1 MPLKKLLFKPGVNRE
16 NTRYTNE
23 GGWYESDKIRFRQ
36 GTPEKIGGYEKLSPA
51 TFLGTCRRLWNW
63 VSLGG
68 VNYLGVGTNL
78 KYYIESGGAY
88 YDITPLRTFDS
99 TGTLTNPFTTT
110 NASADVSVADT
121 AHGLA
126 VGDVVF
132 FENAAAVGGVPAD
145 ELNTRHVV
153 KSVTDA
159 NNYVIEVVTPASS
172 SATGG
177 GTVDFQYYSYTRI
190 LNGPFDTDGTTT
202 VTVNHTGHGASA
214 GDFVTFS
221 NASTVDGLDL
231 NQEFQIT
238 EVIDADTYTITTAT
252 AATGTTT
259 GGGGSSVEAQYQ
271 IPVGAATQVPTEGWS
286 VGAWG
291 VGAWGIGSS
300 AFVQLRLWNHH
311 NFGEDLVYCP
321 RGDTLYYWS
330 VADNTLAGRG
340 VAVETLLGAN
350 NVPTA
355 VNSLII
361 SDVSRFVLCFGTNEL
376 NSVVLDPMLIRWSD
390 QESVLD
396 WTPSATNQAGSLR
409 LSAGSEIVTQLQ
421 SRQEILVWTDTAL
434 YALQYVGAPIV
445 WGSTILADNISIIG
459 PNAVAVGAG
468 VVYWMGNGK
477 FYKYDGRVQTLRC
490 DLRQFIFQDFNML
503 QNLQVF
509 AGSLEEFNEIWWWYC
524 TNESEVPDRYVVYNY
539 AEDVWYYGNL
549 TRYAWIDKS
558 TRDYPVAA
566 LSDKLAYHEVGVD
579 DVTNTEPVAI
589 EAYIESAEFDLE
601 DGDRFGFVYRLLPDI
616 TFRGST
622 AASPTATFTMYPM
635 TNAGSGYGQSIGGSE
650 SATVTRSVSVP
661 VEQFTGQ
668 IYTRVRGRQ
677 MVLRVGSTDLG
688 VTWQLGAPRMDIRP
702 DGRR

>member
-1 MPLKKLLFKPGVNRE
+1 MALKKLLFKPGVNRE

-36 GTPEKIGGYEKLSPA
+36 GTPEKIGGYQRLSPA
-51 TFLGTCRRLWNW
+51 TFLGTCRKLWNW
-63 VSLGG
+63 VSLGS
-68 VNYLGVGTNL
+68 VNYLGAGTNL

-88 YDITPLRTFDS
+88 YDITPLRTFNS

-110 NASADVSVADT
+110 NASKDVSVADT
-121 AHGLA
+121 AHGL
-126 VGDVVF
+126 VVDDVVF
-132 FENAAAVGGVPAD
+132 FEGAVAVGGIPAAD
-145 ELNTRHVV
+145 LNTRHVV

-159 NNYVIEVVTPASS
+159 NNYVIEVATPATSS
-172 SATGG
+172 TTGG
-177 GTVDFQYYSYTRI
+177 GAVDFQYYSYTRI
-190 LNGPFDTDGTTT
+190 LNGPFDTNATTT
-202 VTVNHTGHGASA
+202 VTVNHTGHGATA

-221 NASTVDGLDL
+221 NASTVDGLNL

-238 EVIDADTYTITTAT
+238 EVIDADTYTITTTT
-252 AATGTTT
+252 AATGSTT
-259 GGGGSSVEAQYQ
+259 GGGGSAVEAQYQ
-271 IPVGAATQVPTEGWS
+271 IPVGAAIQVPTEGWS

-300 AFVQLRLWNHH
+300 AFVQLRIWNNH

-330 VADNTLAGRG
+330 VTDNTLAGRG
-340 VAVETLLGAN
+340 VAVNTLLGAN

-376 NSVVLDPMLIRWSD
+376 GSSTLDPMLIRWSD
-390 QESVLD
+390 QESVVD
-396 WTPSATNQAGSLR
+396 WTPTATNQAGSIR

-445 WGSTILADNISIIG
+445 WGSTILADNISIMG
-459 PNAVAVGAG
+459 PNATAVGAG

-509 AGSLEEFNEIWWWYC
+509 AGSLEEFNEIWWWYPSS
-524 TNESEVPDRYVVYNY
+524 ESDVPDRYVVYNY
-539 AEDVWYYGNL
+539 VEDVWYYGSL

-566 LSDKLAYHEVGVD
+566 MASKLAYHEVGVD
-579 DVTNTEPVAI
+579 DETNDEPVAI

-601 DGDRFGFVYRLLPDI
+601 DGDKFGFIYRLLPDI

-635 TNAGSGYGQSIGGSE
+635 VNAGSGYGQSIGGSE
-650 SATVTRSVSVP
+650 TASVTRSVSVP

-677 MVLRVGSTDLG
+677 MVLRVGSTGLG

>member
-36 GTPEKIGGYEKLSPA
+36 GTPEKIGGYEKLSLA

-132 FENAAAVGGVPAD
+132 FEDAAAVGGVPAD

-172 SATGG
+172 GATGG
-177 GTVDFQYYSYTRI
+177 GTITFQYYSYTRI

-202 VTVNHTGHGASA
+202 VTVNHTGHGAST
-214 GDFVTFS
+214 GDFVTFA

-238 EVIDADTYTITTAT
+238 EVIDANTYTITTAT

-300 AFVQLRLWNHH
+300 AFVQLRLWNNH

-330 VADNTLAGRG
+330 VTNNTLAGRG
-340 VAVETLLGAN
+340 VAVNTLLGAD

-445 WGSTILADNISIIG
+445 WGSTILADNISIMG

-579 DVTNTEPVAI
+579 DVTNTDPVAI

-601 DGDRFGFVYRLLPDI
+601 DGDKFGFVYRLLPDI

-635 TNAGSGYGQSIGGSE
+635 QNSGSGFGQSIGGSE

>member
-36 GTPEKIGGYEKLSPA
+36 GTPEKIGGYERLSPA

-68 VNYLGVGTNL
+68 VNYIGVGTNL

-110 NASADVSVADT
+110 NASTDVSVADT

-159 NNYVIEVVTPASS
+159 NNYVIEVTTPAASG
-172 SATGG
+172 ATGG
-177 GTVDFQYYSYTRI
+177 GTITFQYYSYTRI

-300 AFVQLRLWNHH
+300 AFVQLRLWNNH

-330 VADNTLAGRG
+330 VTNNTLAGRG
-340 VAVETLLGAN
+340 VAVNTLLGAD

-409 LSAGSEIVTQLQ
+409 LSSGSEIVTQLQ

-579 DVTNTEPVAI
+579 DVTNTDPVAI